1 MKEPTYGWLEFHL
14 CYRELQVHT
23 WEKLTKL
30 QSDQVMQTPTP

>member
-14 CYRELQVHT
+14 CYRELQFHT